1 MGIAVRCFAVVA
13 FFCPST
19 EDAKTSGP
27 IATGAFCCL
36 ALNILDSGSQTGILS
51 NASIGPDPARCCS
64 SWSIRLTIFSLG
76 LVTVHPSR
84 PLARVPKVTAVR
96 DVE

>member
-13 FFCPST
+13 FSCPST

-36 ALNILDSGSQTGILS
+36 ALNYFHEEGRKAQI
-51 NASIGPDPARCCS
+51 DP
-64 SWSIRLTIFSLG
+64 
-76 LVTVHPSR
+76 VM
-84 PLARVPKVTAVR
+84 
-96 DVE
+96 